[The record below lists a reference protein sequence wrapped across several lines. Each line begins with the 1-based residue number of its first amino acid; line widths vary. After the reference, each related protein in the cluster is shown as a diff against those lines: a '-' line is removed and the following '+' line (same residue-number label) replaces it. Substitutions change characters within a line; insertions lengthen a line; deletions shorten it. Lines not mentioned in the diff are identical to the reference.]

1 MFKKHAITSKRCRCF
16 NPMFSVVNACLWM
29 LDDHAHV
36 MQVKLCKANTR
47 GVIAQLCRP
56 PWPMSSLLRQASEPT
71 LYTHRCG
78 TSRRSRR
85 WWPHRRWPH
94 RWCAMAGQ
102 RCALLLCVWRVGPRW
117 LWALTVSVYRIDF
130 LIYFIDLNAYF
141 KNSYLKL
148 GVSNFGEPN
157 FVSFILKCSI
167 W

>member
-1 MFKKHAITSKRCRCF
+1 MFQS
-16 NPMFSVVNACLWM
+16 NVSMVNAGLWM

-85 WWPHRRWPH
+85 WWPHCRWP
-94 RWCAMAGQ
+94 RQRRAWTGQ
-102 RCALLLCVWRVGPRW
+102 HHALFLCVWRVGPVDRGARM
-117 LWALTVSVYRIDF
+117 LVCICFDF
-130 LIYFIDLNAYF
+130 LNCFHRFEYQLPKFISRAR
-141 KNSYLKL
+141 
-148 GVSNFGEPN
+148 GVQFWWNKFWWIPHE
-157 FVSFILKCSI
+157 V
-167 W
+167 